1 MWIFSLGV
9 TLKQTISSPKYSQI
23 SSDLTAANDDNRR
36 TDVYHL
42 SKSVND
48 VNNQYYYGIG
58 KQTTTEHATT
68 PQHVSALDKII
79 LAMCEPKSIH
89 RASLMFL
96 LDVSILWKKLLYSYF
111 FLLVFTRVVY
121 ITLVLLCF
129 LLQSTF

>member
-23 SSDLTAANDDNRR
+23 SSDCTTANDDNKIA
-36 TDVYHL
+36 DVYHL

-58 KQTTTEHATT
+58 KQTTDHLTT
-68 PQHVSALDKII
+68 QHVSALDKIV

-96 LDVSILWKKLLYSYF
+96 LDVSIVKKITLLLLF
-111 FLLVFTRVVY
+111 FFFTRVVKS
-121 ITLVLLCF
+121 TLVWLCL
-129 LLQSTF
+129 LLQ